1 MERWCGHPSSVEPP
15 PEKLHALIR
24 TLRDAGHCVF
34 AAYDGAAVLEMVDLL
49 PNIHLLLTNTRLGTV
64 DGPEPMRHTREIH
77 PGRPIL
83 HVVHQGCP
91 NGDEP
96 VDVLTLR
103 EPPSRRSTSFMAV
116 GTLLA

>member
-1 MERWCGHPSSVEPP
+1 
-15 PEKLHALIR
+15 
-24 TLRDAGHCVF
+24 
-34 AAYDGAAVLEMVDLL
+34 
-49 PNIHLLLTNTRLGTV
+49 V